1 MSMLAIAAS
10 TVALGYAL
18 YRLHLGFWRKRLF
31 SALPYAEEHRI
42 PTEDGAH
49 FELRRLPCE
58 TPDPEK
64 PPVLL
69 VHGLGANH
77 RNHDAWEGASLARY
91 LAARGSDVWLLTLR
105 SGLPRGIPSR
115 LVRFAA
121 MVQHDVPQA
130 VAEVRRRTGADAID
144 YVGFSMGGML
154 LYAAIGASLPSTD
167 VRKVGII
174 GSPARVVLP
183 QLVKWVDRL
192 PDFLIPGARYTS
204 TARFWAF
211 AVGWIPTTPLHYLV
225 FNPSNVERHAAGR
238 ALMTLVEDVPRGLQL
253 DFLAFARNGGDV
265 RTSGVSVM
273 DSLANIRN
281 PVLFLAGAGDVL
293 GAPATLVPAFDAWG
307 SPDKQMHVLGR
318 NTGTEHDYG
327 HGDLAIG
334 RHVERD
340 VFARIEEFL
349 RR

>member
-1 MSMLAIAAS
+1 MFTPICEVSVNPMSMLAIAAS

-144 YVGFSMGGML
+144 YVGFSMGWH
-154 LYAAIGASLPSTD
+154 AAVRGDRSLAPLDGRPKGGDHRFTRTGGAPP
-167 VRKVGII
+167 VGKVG
-174 GSPARVVLP
+174 
-183 QLVKWVDRL
+183 
-192 PDFLIPGARYTS
+192 
-204 TARFWAF
+204 
-211 AVGWIPTTPLHYLV
+211 
-225 FNPSNVERHAAGR
+225 
-238 ALMTLVEDVPRGLQL
+238 
-253 DFLAFARNGGDV
+253 
-265 RTSGVSVM
+265 
-273 DSLANIRN
+273 
-281 PVLFLAGAGDVL
+281 
-293 GAPATLVPAFDAWG
+293 
-307 SPDKQMHVLGR
+307 
-318 NTGTEHDYG
+318 
-327 HGDLAIG
+327 
-334 RHVERD
+334 
-340 VFARIEEFL
+340 
-349 RR
+349 